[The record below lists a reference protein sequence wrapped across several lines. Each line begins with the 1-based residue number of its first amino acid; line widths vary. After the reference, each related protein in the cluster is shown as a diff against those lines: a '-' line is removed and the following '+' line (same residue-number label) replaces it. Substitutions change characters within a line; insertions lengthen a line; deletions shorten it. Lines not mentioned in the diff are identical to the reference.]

1 MEGLCSRLSQFQKSH
16 DTWNVYDFYD
26 IQDKYLKNS
35 ILNIFKAEN
44 DYLYNL
50 ITTGNES
57 EITAL
62 EEHLKL
68 SAPHLI
74 TVVFACILEQLFI
87 FEETEKPFSKDVVTY
102 LRSKGWKFPEF
113 AFEKK
118 LITDTV
124 QSESNQTTE

>member
-50 ITTGNES
+50 IRNATES
-57 EITAL
+57 DITAL
-62 EEHLKL
+62 EESLKL
-68 SAPHLI
+68 SAPHMI
-74 TVVFACILEQLFI
+74 HVVFACILEQLFI
-87 FEETEKPFSKDVVTY
+87 CEETEKPFSKDIIVY
-102 LRSKGWKFPEF
+102 FRKKGWKFPEF
-113 AFEKK
+113 TFEKK

-124 QSESNQTTE
+124 EIEDN

>member
-50 ITTGNES
+50 ITNATES

-62 EEHLKL
+62 EEALKE
-68 SAPHLI
+68 SAPHMI
-74 TVVFACILEQLFI
+74 TVVFACILEQLFVC
-87 FEETEKPFSKDVVTY
+87 EETEKPFSKKVVAH

-118 LITDTV
+118 LITDDIKP
-124 QSESNQTTE
+124 ESNQ